1 MPLKERKALQARRR
15 PPKPLIPRIDDRDSS
30 QSQAVVPSAGPAVLL
45 PEPSNNISWFLP
57 ELDGFASISDLDSSA
72 FGTLDSAFWDCP
84 SLAPP
89 PMLEMELPTAGL
101 LSSLPSLIEIT
112 ETERKA
118 LDYYQKGDGFG
129 FASKPPAWSTHAILM
144 ETATRNP
151 AVLHLLLA
159 ASLAEVAWQ
168 NPSHRSMF
176 TSSGRHYELGR
187 RLLSDELADPEADPL
202 VIMSCFWF
210 LCLHQRR
217 RQSGLRIPYPELSKL
232 MYEYISSCQLHRL
245 LASVSLDDEASNV
258 QSKARSLSSADSRAL
273 VARLTVW
280 LFWADSQSCF
290 QGEGGNMA
298 QLLSQSI
305 TASGIFAMH
314 ETSRDTLQLHW
325 GNGYPDD
332 QLEDDLANASALELL
347 HSTWALVQEINEATE
362 VYPMDREKARDL
374 RNRLD
379 LLRRKFPISS
389 VFRLTES
396 PSRTRN
402 RLMANSDWAVANYY
416 AVSIYLARCRL
427 AEEHHPFC
435 LDEGYAIVDSASALL
450 LLIQKTLATDNRVQT
465 ERLQWPLFWVGL
477 ETTDEFKQR
486 WILSKLNHRVLRDAL
501 VKIFLEQSDLVRI
514 GMGRVREICQGICTN
529 G

>member
-1 MPLKERKALQARRR
+1 VA
-15 PPKPLIPRIDDRDSS
+15 
-30 QSQAVVPSAGPAVLL
+30 PSTGPAVLL
-45 PEPSNNISWFLP
+45 PEPGDDISWLLP
-57 ELDGFASISDLDSSA
+57 ELDNFVSGPDMDSTV
-72 FGTLDSAFWDCP
+72 FGTLSSALWDRS
-84 SLAPP
+84 SLTPP
-89 PMLEMELPTAGL
+89 PILEMELPTAGL

-112 ETERKA
+112 ETEREA

-129 FASKPPAWSTHAILM
+129 FASKLPAWSTHAILM

-159 ASLAEVAWQ
+159 ASLAEVAWR
-168 NPSHRSMF
+168 NPSHCSMF

-187 RLLSDELADPEADPL
+187 RLLADELADPEADPL
-202 VIMSCFWF
+202 VIMPCFWF

-217 RQSGLRIPYPELSKL
+217 RQSGLRIPYPELSRL
-232 MYEYISSCQLHRL
+232 MHDYLSGCQLHRL
-245 LASVSLDDEASNV
+245 LASVSLGGETPNV
-258 QSKARSLSSADSRAL
+258 KPRARSLSSAHSRAL
-273 VARLTVW
+273 LARLAVW

-305 TASGIFAMH
+305 TATGIFAMH

-347 HSTWALVQEINEATE
+347 HSTWALVQEINEAAE
-362 VYPMDREKARDL
+362 AYPMDNEKARDL
-374 RNRLD
+374 RNRLESIQ
-379 LLRRKFPISS
+379 RKFPVSS

-402 RLMANSDWAVANYY
+402 RLMANSDWAVANYH
-416 AVSIYLARCRL
+416 AVSIYLARCSL
-427 AEEHHPFC
+427 AEEHFPFRS
-435 LDEGYAIVDSASALL
+435 DEGLEILDTAATLL
-450 LLIQKTLATDNRVQT
+450 LLIQKTLATDDRVQT
-465 ERLQWPLFWVGL
+465 ERMQWPLFWVGL
-477 ETTDEFKQR
+477 ETTDEFKQM

-501 VKIFLEQSDLVRI
+501 VKIFLEQSGQVRI
-514 GMGRVREICQGICTN
+514 GMGRVREICRVVCTS